1 MNTDKSN
8 RVYFLG
14 IGGIGMSALARY
26 FKHKGC
32 EVFGYDKTRT
42 SLTDQLAKEGI
53 EIIYEDDVSIVIE
66 DINPQAPTH
75 LLIIPKK
82 VIPKLSDA
90 SNEDQEILGHLMLVA
105 GKIADQLGLDETFRL
120 VVNNGAKAG
129 QSVFHL
135 HLHLISGRS
144 FNWPPG

>member
-1 MNTDKSN
+1 MTETLFEK
-8 RVYFLG
+8 
-14 IGGIGMSALARY
+14 II
-26 FKHKGC
+26 K
-32 EVFGYDKTRT
+32 
-42 SLTDQLAKEGI
+42 KEI
-53 EIIYEDDVSIVIE
+53 PADIIYEDDISIVIK

-90 SNEDQEILGHLMLVA
+90 NKEDQAILGHLMLVA
-105 GKIADQLGLDETFRL
+105 GKMSRQLELDDTFRL

-135 HLHLISGRS
+135 HLHLMSGRVL
-144 FNWPPG
+144 NWPPG

>member
-1 MNTDKSN
+1 MPSTLFEKIIN
-8 RVYFLG
+8 R
-14 IGGIGMSALARY
+14 
-26 FKHKGC
+26 
-32 EVFGYDKTRT
+32 
-42 SLTDQLAKEGI
+42 
-53 EIIYEDDVSIVIE
+53 EIPSDILYEDDLSFVIK

-90 SNEDQEILGHLMLVA
+90 SEDDQMTLGHLMLVA

-135 HLHLISGRS
+135 HLHLLSGRLL
-144 FNWPPG
+144 NWPPG

>member
-1 MNTDKSN
+1 MSSTLFEKIIN
-8 RVYFLG
+8 R
-14 IGGIGMSALARY
+14 
-26 FKHKGC
+26 
-32 EVFGYDKTRT
+32 
-42 SLTDQLAKEGI
+42 
-53 EIIYEDDVSIVIE
+53 EIPSDILYEDDLSFVIK

-90 SNEDQEILGHLMLVA
+90 SEDDQMILGHLMLVA
-105 GKIADQLGLDETFRL
+105 GKIADELGLDETFRL

-135 HLHLISGRS
+135 HLHLLSGRLL
-144 FNWPPG
+144 NWPPG

>member
-1 MNTDKSN
+1 MQITLFEKIIN
-8 RVYFLG
+8 
-14 IGGIGMSALARY
+14 
-26 FKHKGC
+26 
-32 EVFGYDKTRT
+32 
-42 SLTDQLAKEGI
+42 KEI
-53 EIIYEDDVSIVIE
+53 PADILYEDDLSLVIK

-90 SNEDQEILGHLMLVA
+90 IEEDKQLLGHLMLVA
-105 GKIADQLGLDETFRL
+105 GKMAEKLDLDDTFRL

-135 HLHLISGRS
+135 HLHLLSGRS
-144 FNWPPG
+144 LNWPPG

>member
-1 MNTDKSN
+1 MQITLFEKIIN
-8 RVYFLG
+8 
-14 IGGIGMSALARY
+14 
-26 FKHKGC
+26 
-32 EVFGYDKTRT
+32 
-42 SLTDQLAKEGI
+42 KEI
-53 EIIYEDDVSIVIE
+53 PADILYEDDLSFVIK

-90 SNEDQEILGHLMLVA
+90 SEDDQMILGHLMLVA

-135 HLHLISGRS
+135 HLHLLSGRLL
-144 FNWPPG
+144 NWPPG